1 MKKILIISVTSGNN
15 FILAEKIQRLIKLDS
30 ELITLADYKLPLYDG
45 HSTVKNKAIIND
57 LCKKVIDADGF
68 IFCGPEYNGGSAPM
82 LTNAITWISITT
94 DHWREAFLD
103 KIGLIAT
110 HSGGNGNSFLSTFR
124 QQLEF
129 LGVVVFPR
137 SIKINKHQNFDE
149 VSIKKTL
156 ARFQRLF

>member
-15 FILAEKIQRLIKLDS
+15 FILAEKIQRLIKLDN

-45 HSTVKNKAIIND
+45 KSIIKNKALIND

-68 IFCGPEYNGGSAPM
+68 IFCGPEYNGGSAPT